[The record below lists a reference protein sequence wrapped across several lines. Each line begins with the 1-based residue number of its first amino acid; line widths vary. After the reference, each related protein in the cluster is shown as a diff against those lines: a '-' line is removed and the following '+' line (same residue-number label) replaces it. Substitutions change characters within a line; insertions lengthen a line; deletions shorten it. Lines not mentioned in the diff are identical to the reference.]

1 MSVERLDQ
9 IKNVLSMSPVP
20 MSCDEIAAK
29 LDLIRPF
36 GPMPWNSIQTEIEL
50 ALSEGAADIL
60 ATHPG
65 VYVMRANAKVAHLRN
80 AQLLQ
85 AQHRSEQLGLITCY
99 GEGWHRDKVDWERVP
114 LQIIGRQ
121 MMNSTPINVAN
132 QTGFYVLGWGPGK
145 PVEFIGFSGERS
157 IGECLLEHTTGR
169 VSGRWTHFSY
179 YGLRPVL
186 IDGSFGPLPESVT
199 LAEAAT
205 SMFSVLVDVVQPKTN
220 PRYYDTFSTLEFSQR

>member
-1 MSVERLDQ
+1 MCAERLDQ
-9 IKNVLSMSPVP
+9 IKTVLSMSPVP
-20 MSCDEIAAK
+20 MSCDEIAAR
-29 LDLIRPF
+29 LDLISPF
-36 GPMPWNSIQTEIEL
+36 GPMPWNSIQTEIER
-50 ALSEGAADIL
+50 ALSAGAGDIL

-65 VYVMRANAKVAHLRN
+65 VYVMRANAKAAHLRN

-85 AQHRSEQLGLITCY
+85 YA
-99 GEGWHRDKVDWERVP
+99 
-114 LQIIGRQ
+114 
-121 MMNSTPINVAN
+121 
-132 QTGFYVLGWGPGK
+132 LGWGPGK